1 MKQGITI
8 TREYDH
14 HDRTVVRITKRRGK
28 LTLEE
33 VSDLLRTEGWGEW
46 NGYYAIVLNCSE
58 GTLGGNGLYGYEEP
72 KGDALDLYP
81 LENFGDCP
89 VCGQMTPP
97 FQYCPNC
104 GASWKEMDDTVEK
117 RLAAMRMEERKSD
130 IVLDRMSCV
139 IVCEIL
145 DRYIEETKEDL
156 PYMEETDRKREGA
169 LFDLV
174 FSIRENLIKAYKER
188 WDGKD

>member
-1 MKQGITI
+1 MEK
-8 TREYDH
+8 
-14 HDRTVVRITKRRGK
+14 TKPG
-28 LTLEE
+28 EHYE
-33 VSDLLRTEGWGEW
+33 QARTE
-46 NGYYAIVLNCSE
+46 
-58 GTLGGNGLYGYEEP
+58 TLS
-72 KGDALDLYP
+72 
-81 LENFGDCP
+81 
-89 VCGQMTPP
+89 T
-97 FQYCPNC
+97 
-104 GASWKEMDDTVEK
+104 
-117 RLAAMRMEERKSD
+117 EERKSD